1 MKSKEEIEQ
10 LAKQSNAER
19 GIDSAKSMLEREYVL
34 GYTNAYTQCQ
44 EDMAKNYTEREV
56 VIMLQDCAIHFG
68 IMNKSKDD
76 GTFTTQI
83 DKWVKNKLN
92 NEVIN
97 H

>member
-1 MKSKEEIEQ
+1 MKTKEEISE
-10 LAKQSNAER
+10 LAKGNDRRGYER
-19 GIDSAKSMLEREYVL
+19 NCFID
-34 GYTNAYTQCQ
+34 GYTQCQ
-44 EDMAKNYTEREV
+44 EDMVKNYTEREV

-92 NEVIN
+92 KQD
-97 H
+97 

>member
-1 MKSKEEIEQ
+1 MKTKEEIQ
-10 LAKQSNAER
+10 KLSYAYSDKVNMSKDMTSLSIA
-19 GIDSAKSMLEREYVL
+19 DAVTY
-34 GYTNAYTQCQ
+34 GYNQCQ

-68 IMNKSKDD
+68 ITNKSKDD

-92 NEVIN
+92 KQD
-97 H
+97 

>member
-1 MKSKEEIEQ
+1 MKSKEEIEYAAAN
-10 LAKQSNAER
+10 LANPNTCKT
-19 GIDSAKSMLEREYVL
+19 
-34 GYTNAYTQCQ
+34 TNWIEGYTQCQ
-44 EDMAKNYTEREV
+44 EDMVKNYTEREV

-92 NEVIN
+92 KQD
-97 H
+97 

>member
-1 MKSKEEIEQ
+1 
-10 LAKQSNAER
+10 
-19 GIDSAKSMLEREYVL
+19 
-34 GYTNAYTQCQ
+34 
-44 EDMAKNYTEREV
+44 MADKKYTEREV

-68 IMNKSKDD
+68 ITNKSKDD

-97 H
+97 SLNKQD

>member
-1 MKSKEEIEQ
+1 MKTKEEIER
-10 LAKQSNAER
+10 LAEKEYNSLTEYEQMHNQKIIVKDAF
-19 GIDSAKSMLEREYVL
+19 ID
-34 GYTNAYTQCQ
+34 GYTRCQ

-68 IMNKSKDD
+68 IMNKYKDD

-92 NEVIN
+92 KQD
-97 H
+97 

>member
-1 MKSKEEIEQ
+1 MKSKEEIDE
-10 LAKQSNAER
+10 LYHKLYDISLDGEDNLHYYSFV
-19 GIDSAKSMLEREYVL
+19 D
-34 GYTNAYTQCQ
+34 GYKQCQ

-83 DKWVKNKLN
+83 NKWVKNK
-92 NEVIN
+92 IN
-97 H
+97 KQD